1 MTRNSTLLILLS
13 LAFLSLATISCKKF
27 EGGQTTPSFIHID
40 SVSVSGDYFVYGA
53 TTHKITDAWVYVD
66 DQLVGVYEL
75 PSTFPILKKGPH
87 KVSVYGGI
95 KVDGRSTVR
104 NPYPFY
110 KPLVYERLNLVED
123 SIINLQPVLNYYPIG
138 DGVNFAWSEDFE
150 NTNTLLK
157 DLGSDTSAIRITG
170 PEAWHSV
177 NSYWSGK
184 VELPPDSLDF
194 TFIARKV
201 DLLARDLRHPPYE
214 LSELPRLLAEKYFCN
229 FSLFQSL
236 PDSWG
241 VDQVFPI
248 MPIQRL
254 DEEPTIETTIQDV
267 TCDSDGKIDM
277 FVRGG
282 EVARTIPLHPIK
294 KDEPYFI
301 AVYLVG
307 AYQEILGDL
316 HNLFG
321 DTNAVHIVCND
332 KGGYDIDKV
341 IDGESVE
348 DVLDY
353 VNFSDKALVRNMEN
367 WVTRSVKEGKITLQ
381 EGKEFLNIYR
391 SGLYGYTYLE

>member
-104 NPYPFY
+104 NTYPFY

-194 TFIARKV
+194 TLVNSEELDFYSDFPNGVYCMLEMDYNCNDTFFVGVQYYKQYQLVKWPLVKV
-201 DLLARDLRHPPYE
+201 TPTDKTHDKPQKWNKIYI
-214 LSELPRLLAEKYFCN
+214 N
-229 FSLFQSL
+229 I
-236 PDSWG
+236 G
-241 VDQVFPI
+241 
-248 MPIQRL
+248 
-254 DEEPTIETTIQDV
+254 PTINQNYTASYFKIYFTSDLTTEYDLWH
-267 TCDSDGKIDM
+267 GY
-277 FVRGG
+277 
-282 EVARTIPLHPIK
+282 EYHPIS
-294 KDEPYFI
+294 EPRYYYF
-301 AVYLVG
+301 
-307 AYQEILGDL
+307 D
-316 HNLFG
+316 NL
-321 DTNAVHIVCND
+321 
-332 KGGYDIDKV
+332 K
-341 IDGESVE
+341 
-348 DVLDY
+348 L
-353 VNFSDKALVRNMEN
+353 L
-367 WVTRSVKEGKITLQ
+367 
-381 EGKEFLNIYR
+381 YR
-391 SGLYGYTYLE
+391 PL

>member
-75 PSTFPILKKGPH
+75 PSTFPVLKKGLH

-95 KVDGRSTVR
+95 KVDGRSTAR

-170 PEAWHSV
+170 HEAWHSV

-194 TFIARKV
+194 TLVNSEELDFYSDFPNGVYCMLEMDYNCNDAFFV
-201 DLLARDLRHPPYE
+201 GVMYYENYQLQRHP
-214 LSELPRLLAEKYFCN
+214 LL
-229 FSLFQSL
+229 Q
-236 PDSWG
+236 
-241 VDQVFPI
+241 
-248 MPIQRL
+248 IQ
-254 DEEPTIETTIQDV
+254 PT
-267 TCDSDGKIDM
+267 
-277 FVRGG
+277 
-282 EVARTIPLHPIK
+282 
-294 KDEPYFI
+294 
-301 AVYLVG
+301 
-307 AYQEILGDL
+307 
-316 HNLFG
+316 
-321 DTNAVHIVCND
+321 DTVNAVPQRWNKIYINIGPFMNEHVNASYFRIYFTSDLTVSPVY
-332 KGGYDIDKV
+332 GQP
-341 IDGESVE
+341 
-348 DVLDY
+348 DY
-353 VNFSDKALVRNMEN
+353 VHADRQRYFYYDNLKLF
-367 WVTRSVKEGKITLQ
+367 
-381 EGKEFLNIYR
+381 YR
-391 SGLYGYTYLE
+391 PR